1 MRLVRQ
7 PAPPIDPH
15 RFGKQHQAPTD
26 NRSEADPSSA
36 ESYYDRFDNA
46 WAQAVLP
53 PVNWAVLLQGALESS
68 GAHVEVSSAL
78 LFLRQ
83 QPEVPHVNSN
93 SHSHS
98 FAFSAC
104 VYRRRCV
111 LRAAWN
117 GCRARWQWKRRR
129 AAPRSHRRR
138 MSRHPQLSRSR
149 TIRTVLTQSTLRAP
163 SEWCSS
169 CTALQVC
176 EYRHVARKYLS
187 KVPEYPQ
194 YPRVVSTDIGRRVP
208 VESKVCRQTSCV
220 GAAVLRSAVLTKSV
234 LACAAHCTCSVLY
247 TQCHCL
253 QMMRSSPSARR

>member
-117 GCRARWQWKRRR
+117 GCRARWQSKRRR

-176 EYRHVARKYLS
+176 ECRHVARKYLL
-187 KVPEYPQ
+187 KAPEYPQ
-194 YPRVVSTDIGRRVP
+194 YPRVVRTAIVKCADRRRV
-208 VESKVCRQTSCV
+208 SAQQ
-220 GAAVLRSAVLTKSV
+220 RSALLFKLS
-234 LACAAHCTCSVLY
+234 LF
-247 TQCHCL
+247 
-253 QMMRSSPSARR
+253 

>member
-7 PAPPIDPH
+7 PLSTADSIRTC

-26 NRSEADPSSA
+26 DGSLSADPSSA

-117 GCRARWQWKRRR
+117 GCRARWQSKRRR
-129 AAPRSHRRR
+129 AAPRSHRR
-138 MSRHPQLSRSR
+138 SHPQLNRSH

-194 YPRVVSTDIGRRVP
+194 YPIVP
-208 VESKVCRQTSCV
+208 QSGEYRYWTP
-220 GAAVLRSAVLTKSV
+220 
-234 LACAAHCTCSVLY
+234 
-247 TQCHCL
+247 
-253 QMMRSSPSARR
+253 SPG